1 MPKSSKTFPIIDA
14 MAVSIVVDRKQGFIK
29 SGYGYYDYD
38 NCVNVL
44 DNKTLVNNVL
54 NSYPEA
60 DAKIDVS
67 ESDRTEAEELIA
79 YFSDVIVE
87 KKMLGTISGFEDTVG
102 KIING
107 NTVDAY
113 GISILAS
120 LPNSLR
126 VQQKRDSMEDFYA
139 NHRGMSEYV
148 GKTGDRVGMTV
159 DVVDVKY
166 ISKYNIHLVTSTDSN
181 DNIISFFWNKDPDIA
196 NLIEGKQVNIVGTI
210 RKQEISKFSG
220 CKETVVNR
228 VKITN
233 NSG

>member
-1 MPKSSKTFPIIDA
+1 MPKSSKTFPILDA
-14 MAVSIVVDRKQGFIK
+14 MAASIAVDRKQGFIK

-54 NSYPEA
+54 NLYPEA
-60 DAKIDVS
+60 GTKVDVL

-107 NTVDAY
+107 DVVDAY
-113 GISILAS
+113 GIAILAS

-139 NHRGMSEYV
+139 NHRGISEYV

-210 RKQEISKFSG
+210 RKQEVSKFSG
-220 CKETVVNR
+220 CNETVVNR

-233 NSG
+233 KSG

>member
-102 KIING
+102 KIINS

>member
-14 MAVSIVVDRKQGFIK
+14 MAASIAVDRKQGFIK

-54 NSYPEA
+54 NSYPEVEN
-60 DAKIDVS
+60 KVNVL

-107 NTVDAY
+107 DVVDAY
-113 GISILAS
+113 GIAILAS

-126 VQQKRDSMEDFYA
+126 VQEKRDSLEDFYA
-139 NHRGMSEYV
+139 DHRGISEYV
-148 GKTGDRVGMTV
+148 GKTGDRIGMTV

-196 NLIEGKQVNIVGTI
+196 NLIEGKQVSIVGTI
-210 RKQEISKFSG
+210 RKQEVSKFSG

-228 VKITN
+228 VKITDK
-233 NSG
+233 SG

>member
-1 MPKSSKTFPIIDA
+1 MPKSSKTFPILDA
-14 MAVSIVVDRKQGFIK
+14 MAASIAVDRKQGFIK

-38 NCVNVL
+38 NNVNVL
-44 DNKTLVNNVL
+44 DNKTVVNNVL

-60 DAKIDVS
+60 DTNANVS
-67 ESDRTEAEELIA
+67 ESDLTEAEELIA

-139 NHRGMSEYV
+139 NHRGISEYV
-148 GKTGDRVGMTV
+148 GKTGDRVGMSV

-166 ISKYNIHLVTSTDSN
+166 ISKYNIHLVTSVDDS

-196 NLIEGKQVNIVGTI
+196 NLIEGKKVNIVGTI

-233 NSG
+233 KSG